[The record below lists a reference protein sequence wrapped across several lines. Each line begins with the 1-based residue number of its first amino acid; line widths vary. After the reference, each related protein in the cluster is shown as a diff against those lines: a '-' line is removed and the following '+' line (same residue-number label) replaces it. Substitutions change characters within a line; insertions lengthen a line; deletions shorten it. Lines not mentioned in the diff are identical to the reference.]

1 MVAIGTTLF
10 TGSLDNTVRRWSLK
24 EQDLVTAPP
33 KDIVES
39 LAAGKTSGPTTAP
52 STKAENESVV
62 VPDNKKS
69 ENPSMM
75 TEEEERELAEL
86 MGSDFEDD

>member
-24 EQDLVTAPP
+24 EQDLVAPP
-33 KDIVES
+33 PQDIVES
-39 LAAGKTSGPTTAP
+39 LADKPAVGAPTKPKDAEASPVNKTSTP
-52 STKAENESVV
+52 SEK
-62 VPDNKKS
+62 
-69 ENPSMM
+69 PSLM

>member
-24 EQDLVTAPP
+24 EQDLLTPPP
-33 KDIVES
+33 KDIVEP
-39 LAAGKTSGPTTAP
+39 LSGSGSSSDATVTKVE
-52 STKAENESVV
+52 ST
-62 VPDNKKS
+62 
-69 ENPSMM
+69 ENPSSKGAEAPASNLM

-86 MGSDFEDD
+86 MESDIEDD

>member
-24 EQDLVTAPP
+24 EQDLVTPP
-33 KDIVES
+33 PQDVVES
-39 LAAGKTSGPTTAP
+39 LASEPAISTPTNSEGAKASLVDKASVP
-52 STKAENESVV
+52 SEK
-62 VPDNKKS
+62 
-69 ENPSMM
+69 PSLM

-86 MGSDFEDD
+86 MGSDLEDD